1 MRGLQNTKQKY
12 NESFAE
18 YLTRWRE
25 KLGQMRHRHAEID
38 QLIIAMEGCVP
49 VLSKKLGDLGI
60 RNFEELYRFGVQ
72 KESDLAQE
80 KKFFSGRT
88 ANRTAAG
95 PSNNDRSMPL
105 GHRAAI
111 FSLILL
117 INLIA
122 AISSIPSTK
131 RATAHALTLLGNRQG
146 SSLTWGDLFPRS
158 WRS

>member
-1 MRGLQNTKQKY
+1 MDPHVQADWNELCAAFMKQYSLNVQLDVSLRDLQNTKQKY

-25 KLGQMRHRHAEID
+25 KLGQMRHKPVEID

-49 VLSKKLGDLGI
+49 PLSKKLGDLRS

-88 ANRTAAG
+88 ATRTAAG
-95 PSNNDRSMPL
+95 PSNNVQIN
-105 GHRAAI
+105 AI
-111 FSLILL
+111 RPP
-117 INLIA
+117 
-122 AISSIPSTK
+122 SS
-131 RATAHALTLLGNRQG
+131 N
-146 SSLTWGDLFPRS
+146 F
-158 WRS
+158 